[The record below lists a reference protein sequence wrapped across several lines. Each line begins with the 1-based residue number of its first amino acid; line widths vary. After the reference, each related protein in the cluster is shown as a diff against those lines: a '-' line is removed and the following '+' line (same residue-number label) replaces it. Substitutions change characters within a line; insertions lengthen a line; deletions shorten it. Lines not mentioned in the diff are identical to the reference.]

1 MGPEMITNNLP
12 TLMIVVF
19 TLITT
24 LIWGRVFCSSL
35 CPFGAVQDFIAR
47 FSPKK
52 WQIKVPQKLHD
63 NALYIKYGIL
73 ALILGTASVNANASI
88 FQYFEPFGTL
98 FFLSPSVLLWAIL
111 LVILAACVVVERF
124 YCRYVCPLGAAL
136 AILALVSPLRIKRVP
151 QCSTCKVCEQACPTG
166 AIRREAIDFKE
177 CVRCDVC
184 ETKLI
189 EKAGTCR
196 HSMDEIE
203 RRRKTKQNIPVVNII
218 EPVSA

>member
-1 MGPEMITNNLP
+1 M
-12 TLMIVVF
+12 
-19 TLITT
+19 
-24 LIWGRVFCSSL
+24 
-35 CPFGAVQDFIAR
+35 
-47 FSPKK
+47 
-52 WQIKVPQKLHD
+52 PQKLHD

-98 FFLSPSVLLWAIL
+98 FFFSPSLVLWAIL

-203 RRRKTKQNIPVVNII
+203 RRRKTKQNIPVVNIV